1 MSEMRKGLF
10 ISIEGPDGSGKSTQI
25 SILKEYFCSKGRD
38 VLLTREPGGTAIG
51 EKIREIILDRNN
63 SEMVSMTEALLYAA
77 SRAQHV
83 AQVIRPAL
91 EAGKIVI
98 CDRFVDSSI
107 AYQGYGRELG
117 ESVCVINE
125 YAVNGCLP
133 DLTFLLKIDPKV
145 GKGRIRFEDQD
156 RLEQEKLE
164 FHQRVYQ
171 GYAALEA
178 ASERI
183 IGINAER
190 GIEEISRDIILETKR
205 YLRERGIENDL

>member
-1 MSEMRKGLF
+1 M
-10 ISIEGPDGSGKSTQI
+10 
-25 SILKEYFCSKGRD
+25 
-38 VLLTREPGGTAIG
+38 
-51 EKIREIILDRNN
+51 
-63 SEMVSMTEALLYAA
+63 
-77 SRAQHV
+77 
-83 AQVIRPAL
+83 
-91 EAGKIVI
+91 
-98 CDRFVDSSI
+98 
-107 AYQGYGRELG
+107 
-117 ESVCVINE
+117 INE
-125 YAVNGCLP
+125 YAVDGCLP

-190 GIEEISRDIILETKR
+190 GIEEISRDIILETER